1 MVKEEIEEIQSGN
14 GRYFF
19 SYQSYQILRDPIS
32 NNTFTVTALI
42 PVKQFAI
49 DRPNLKQL
57 IPIHP
62 EVKKK
67 PVFKNEEEN
76 FLRALKEH
84 EGESNIFHHK
94 SQGITIFCENI
105 RIEED
110 RNLLELN
117 INDYYKEGIID
128 GSHIYE
134 CIKNTPAV
142 DLPKKCYIKLEII
155 VGLHNRHAEDI
166 IKAKNTKIRKDN
178 KATLTKTDIEWID
191 SAIKDTG
198 YEKILDHATVLS
210 LINLFRNN
218 KYDSEIDEQPTN
230 SYSDKNMIV
239 EDYQKNKDEYKIFSE
254 ILKDILYL
262 YDYTNVVGQEL
273 WSEKKGTLGSS
284 GISLPYKQK
293 YYQFPMMKK
302 NLDYKFHDAVTYALL
317 NGLRMYVIF
326 IEGKAKWSKDFNKI
340 LETYKNLIPELIKIA
355 RDHNKQIGYNV
366 HLLGKSKLLYSII
379 YKELLMGDLLN
390 QFQ

>member
-1 MVKEEIEEIQSGN
+1 MVREELEQIQNGN

-19 SYQSYQILRDPIS
+19 NFYSYNITKDPV
-32 NNTFTVTALI
+32 NTNVFTINALV

-57 IPIHP
+57 LPTHPDVKDRPIYQS
-62 EVKKK
+62 EKQ
-67 PVFKNEEEN
+67 N
-76 FLRALKEH
+76 FLRALKDN
-84 EGESNIFHHK
+84 EGEINIFHHR
-94 SQGITIFCENI
+94 SQGITLFCEEVK
-105 RIEED
+105 IEED
-110 RNLLELN
+110 RKLLEVN
-117 INDYYKEGIID
+117 IKDYYKEGIID
-128 GSHIYE
+128 GSYIYE
-134 CIKNTPAV
+134 CLKDIPTE
-142 DLPKKCYIKLEII
+142 DLPKKCYIKLEIL
-155 VGLHNRHAEDI
+155 VGLHHRHAEDI
-166 IKAKNTKIRKDN
+166 IKSRNIKIRKD
-178 KATLTKTDIEWID
+178 KKTHLTKSEVEWIND
-191 SAIKDTG
+191 CIDDTPYKD
-198 YEKILDHATVLS
+198 KIDHATVLS

-218 KYDSEIDEQPTN
+218 KYDSQIDDQPIK

-239 EDYQKNKDEYKIFSE
+239 EDYQKNKDDYKAFAD

-262 YDYTNVVGQEL
+262 YDYTNVTGQEL

-293 YYQFPMMKK
+293 NYEFPMMKK
-302 NLDYKFHDAVTYALL
+302 KLDYKFHDAVVYPLL

-326 IEGKAKWSKDFNKI
+326 LDGKAKWSKDFDKI
-340 LETYKNLIPELIKIA
+340 LNIYKILLPELIKIT

-379 YKELLMGDLLN
+379 YKELLMGDMLN